1 MTPHLFFFLYAANP
15 VSHGD
20 VPEEQ
25 SVPAKADDT
34 THQELFLLRQ
44 SVYAKLA
51 DIWNHVLGQSQDNK
65 SEFSDVVVWMSK
77 FPEQEESTVM
87 VLALCHEKKI
97 QHFVSFRLQDINN
110 EHGKSTLVHMYI
122 PFPAADTLGRQLA
135 SSADVNIKHCF
146 NAEQV
151 MQSHVPGVLML
162 QHVIVSA

>member
-51 DIWNHVLGQSQDNK
+51 DIWNHVLGQSQDHK
-65 SEFSDVVVWMSK
+65 SEFSDVVVYWY
-77 FPEQEESTVM
+77 
-87 VLALCHEKKI
+87 LI
-97 QHFVSFRLQDINN
+97 R
-110 EHGKSTLVHMYI
+110 
-122 PFPAADTLGRQLA
+122 
-135 SSADVNIKHCF
+135 
-146 NAEQV
+146 
-151 MQSHVPGVLML
+151 
-162 QHVIVSA
+162 